1 MANTALITG
10 SYGGLETCFTNIHAK
25 KGGDLVLVGRS
36 STDDMRRKEEISI
49 RG

>member
-10 SYGGLETCFTNIHAK
+10 NYGGLGTCFTNIHAK

-36 STDDMRRKEEISI
+36 STDDI
-49 RG
+49 RYL